1 MWRDTPPP
9 RLCPRSQAAMCVGS
23 RKSWGTPPST
33 RCRATRK
40 SSTAGSR
47 RPTASTRHFST
58 AKRRHSISAMV
69 EIKQAKLFQGLP
81 ESEVRSIE
89 KQMKTVK
96 HPAGHKI
103 VLRGDGGVGFMI
115 ITEGTVT
122 VKTVQGKSRKLGP
135 GDSFG
140 EMALLDHE
148 GRSATITA
156 DTEVTMA
163 TIPEWNFK
171 PFLKEHPEVTYRLLQ
186 TLSRR
191 VRQSEGDL

>member
-1 MWRDTPPP
+1 
-9 RLCPRSQAAMCVGS
+9 V
-23 RKSWGTPPST
+23 
-33 RCRATRK
+33 
-40 SSTAGSR
+40 
-47 RPTASTRHFST
+47 
-58 AKRRHSISAMV
+58 V
-69 EIKQAKLFQGLP
+69 EIKEAKLFQGLP

-96 HPAGHKI
+96 HPAGHEII
-103 VLRGDGGVGFMI
+103 VRGEGGVGFMV
-115 ITEGTVT
+115 ITDGTVS
-122 VKTVQGKSRKLGP
+122 VKTVQGVTRKLGP

-156 DTEVTMA
+156 DTEVTLA

-171 PFLKEHPEVTYRLLQ
+171 PFLKEHPEVSYRLLQ

-191 VRQSEGDL
+191 IRQAEAET